1 MKDFQLDSN
10 LDIVFEDGD
19 IRLVRDSDEISQ
31 RVATTLRTRLLEF
44 EPAEDMGLTGENLY
58 GKNVST
64 EYLESDIVDAITEQ
78 IPDVVQITQ
87 IETSKD
93 DASRVA
99 TVTLKYQTTA
109 DESIEQTVNL
119 DAENNSG
126 GDY

>member
-10 LDIVFEDGD
+10 LDVVFEDGD
-19 IRLVRDSDEISQ
+19 IQLVRDSDEISQ